1 MDDGKFQQDY
11 DNSSPEE
18 RKKLYELFKKYSP
31 NSELSNDDEILETYK
46 QMKRVIYKNGIA
58 PPTPRQFLD
67 PAYGWL
73 PKRYVDDL
81 RDWVKEDFINFFENQ
96 DKYNQIVQY
105 GATRLGKT
113 VLALLCML
121 YTIVYCHHLRDMQAY
136 YGVAQS
142 TSLCMYIL
150 SFKYD
155 KVYEIY
161 LKKIFQLMEK
171 NDRFVEVKRQDLVKK
186 RQAEL
191 GQDFIVYSKAS
202 TVGEITLASE
212 LQIICGNDD
221 ALSVI
226 GSDILQAYVSEIAF
240 FIEKA
245 GATEEEIFRLYSDTV
260 QRIYNTVGYAN
271 LAFTYLDTSANNSES
286 KIENYI
292 LKTLKN
298 EKDVL
303 FKQRSQ
309 WEVKELV
316 DKNFPIWR
324 DTKETFKICSGNGQY
339 PAKIIED
346 KSELKDYPK
355 DLIIDIP
362 IDALKSF
369 KRNLNKSIKDIA
381 GIPTNGDNKFISNPI
396 IIDRLFDNI
405 SLKSI
410 EHGIICDVKDANPH
424 VIWDSIV
431 DKFFVKYDQTNYVLK
446 RCPKE
451 ARYIG
456 IDLAFSAFGDVASV
470 ALMHKEYSRS
480 KKAIVYVYDFV
491 LAILP
496 GENGINLG
504 AITQFIIDLKTKGR
518 VFINAGGID
527 SFQSQTLIQTLEAK
541 DIKISKHSNT
551 LDNETHYNLLS
562 EMLAGTIKVG
572 RNIFLKNNLQSL
584 YRSKDKNKKV
594 ERIIHSTGTSEIT
607 YNGDWEMSECGLHHD
622 DCYVAMYQAFWSGHS
637 IDVAPGE
644 IYEDQNRKFGYLEI
658 ENEVL
663 NILESKNNLTNHIR
677 NSTSNNIMNPQDR
690 LINQDAKSAYKN
702 SLPTKIGSNKGFSN
716 LIGKKFI

>member
-1 MDDGKFQQDY
+1 MDEDKIQQDY
-11 DNSSPEE
+11 DKSSPEE

-31 NSELSNDDEILETYK
+31 TSELDNDDAILETYK
-46 QMKRVIYKNGIA
+46 QMKRVIYKDGIA

-81 RDWVKEDFINFFENQ
+81 RDWVKTDFIEFFENQ
-96 DKYNQIVQY
+96 DKYNQTVQY

-191 GQDFIVYSKAS
+191 GQDYIVYSKAS

-260 QRIYNTVGYAN
+260 QRIFNTVGYAN

-292 LKTLKN
+292 LKTLRY
-298 EKDVL
+298 EKDVM
-303 FKQRSQ
+303 FRQRSQ
-309 WEVKELV
+309 WEVKELLT
-316 DKNFPIWR
+316 KNFPIWSQ
-324 DTKETFKICSGNGQY
+324 TGETFKICSGDGRY

-346 KSELKDYPK
+346 PSELNEYPK
-355 DLIIDIP
+355 ELIREIP
-362 IDALKSF
+362 IDSLRAF
-369 KRNLNKSIKDIA
+369 KRNLAKSIKDIA
-381 GIPTNGDNKFISNPI
+381 GIPTSGENKFISNTSL
-396 IIDRLFDNI
+396 IDRVFDNP
-405 SLKSI
+405 SLKNI
-410 EHGIICDVKDANPH
+410 EHGIICDVKETNTH
-424 VIWDSIV
+424 IIWDSIV

-456 IDLAFSAFGDVASV
+456 LDLAFSAFGDVASI
-470 ALMHKEYSRS
+470 ALMHKEYSRQ
-480 KKAIVYVYDFV
+480 KKTTVYVYDFV

-504 AITQFIIDLKTKGR
+504 SITQFVIDLKEKGK
-518 VFINAGGID
+518 VFINGGAID
-527 SFQSQTLIQTLEAK
+527 SFQSQTIIQTIEAK
-541 DIKISKHSNT
+541 GINIKKHSNSM
-551 LDNETHYNLLS
+551 DNETHYNILNELMS
-562 EMLAGTIKVG
+562 GTIKVG
-572 RNIFLKNNLQSL
+572 KNIFLKNNMQSL

-594 ERIIHSTGTSEIT
+594 ERIVHTEGKSEIT
-607 YNGDWEMSECGLHHD
+607 YNGDWEKSECGLHHD
-622 DCYVAMYQAFWSGHS
+622 DCYVAMYQAYWSGHAV
-637 IDVAPGE
+637 DDLPGE
-644 IYEDQNRKFGYLEI
+644 VYEDQNRKFGYVELEQ
-658 ENEVL
+658 EVL
-663 NILESKNNLTNHIR
+663 KILESKSGFTNSIKNTR
-677 NSTSNNIMNPQDR
+677 TNEVMTPKEY
-690 LINQDAKSAYKN
+690 LINQDARSAYKN
-702 SLPTKIGSNKGFSN
+702 SLPMRIGNKKGFGN
-716 LIGKKFI
+716 LINRPY